1 MKHMALL
8 AALFALLLLSFGCTG
23 SASGV
28 PQPDQNNQT
37 IISGFLAVSVMLT
50 LLSLGVI
57 YMAAQ
62 LFRRPENEGFVSI
75 ELHQLLVT
83 VLIYIT
89 IFGAAVF
96 AEQLSV
102 QFAGGSSACDTF
114 CIARTY
120 LNFVTNNIASPA
132 VQKLYALLVTS
143 QWLGSISMRWGPGAW
158 GVVLLTNPSFIVVER
173 VVDFLLLLISPFTS
187 SLIVQMGILEVI
199 RAVAIPFVLPAGVIL
214 RLFPPTR
221 DASSFLIASALGF
234 GIIFPFT
241 YVMHNAIVRPML
253 QEAESGEVNVQ
264 ADLQASGYGSLSS
277 YISDNGALD
286 ITNQLFHPLMLM
298 SFLLLQALFLP
309 TLSITLTIAF
319 IRGFSK
325 FIGQKLG

>member
-1 MKHMALL
+1 MVA
-8 AALFALLLLSFGCTG
+8 
-23 SASGV
+23 
-28 PQPDQNNQT
+28 QPDQG

-62 LFRRPENEGFVSI
+62 LFRRPEHEGFVSI

-96 AEQLSV
+96 AEEMAV
-102 QFAGGSSACDTF
+102 RFAGGDPF
-114 CIARTY
+114 DIARTY

-132 VQKLYALLVTS
+132 VQQLYGLLVLS
-143 QWLGSISMRWGPGAW
+143 QYFGSLTMRWGAGAW
-158 GVVLLTNPSFIVVER
+158 GAILLTNPSFIVIER
-173 VVDFLLLLISPFTS
+173 VVDFLLILISPFTS
-187 SLIVQMGILEVI
+187 SLMVQMGMLEVI

-253 QEAESGEVNVQ
+253 DEVKNGWTAQ
-264 ADLQASGYGSLSS
+264 NGPEYALKSSNMNSLVN
-277 YISDNGALD
+277 YISDNNAFNFWD
-286 ITNQLFHPLMLM
+286 KLFHPLVMM

-309 TLSITLTIAF
+309 TLSITLTIGF